1 MDFKAAFDFVD
12 QQSLWIILKTTGL
25 PEKYWTLFERHHEGT
40 GSCVQFNCR
49 RSPSFEIT
57 TGIRQGCAA
66 ASELF
71 NCVIDYNIIRII
83 IHLQF
88 GLQDGD
94 RVLSDADY
102 ADDLAVV
109 SDSPSK
115 LTEALQVFAD
125 EALKIGSLIH
135 WQKIKVMF
143 VDPRN
148 SPRPVLMVGDKP
160 ADIVEEFTYLGP
172 ILSNDES
179 ILKDLMHRIA
189 KASAVM
195 GKLSALWK
203 KPSISCRTKMCIC
216 NASVGSVLLYG
227 AETWPATQSV
237 LSTVNIA
244 QTNHLRN
251 TEGLH

>member
-1 MDFKAAFDFVD
+1 MRQLVERTREFQQKAYVAFVDFKAAFDFVD

-25 PEKYWTLFERHHEGT
+25 PEKG
-40 GSCVQFNCR
+40 N
-49 RSPSFEIT
+49 PSFEIN

-66 ASELF
+66 APELF
-71 NCVIDYNIIRII
+71 NCVIDYNIIRTII
-83 IHLQF
+83 RIQF

-94 RVLSDADY
+94 RVLSDADN
-102 ADDLAVV
+102 ADDRALV

-115 LTEALQVFAD
+115 LTEALEIFAD

-135 WQKIKVMF
+135 WQKTKVMF
-143 VDPRN
+143 VYPRN

-160 ADIVEEFTYLGP
+160 AEIVEEFTHLGP

-179 ILKDLMHRIA
+179 ILKDLMHRIT
-189 KASAVM
+189 KASAVV

-203 KPSISCRTKMCIC
+203 KPSISRRTKMRIY
-216 NASVGSVLLYG
+216 NASVGSVFLYG

-244 QTNHLRN
+244 QTKHIRN
-251 TEGLH
+251 IEGLH